1 MWRTAWSVLR
11 KDLSLAVYREGF
23 FLWLANHLPR
33 LYTADA
39 LRALVLRMAGMRV
52 AYPVHIWAP
61 LEVRPIGA
69 ASRIYIG
76 KDTFI
81 NSQVR
86 FAARA
91 PGGIRI
97 GERVLVGPGCYFET
111 ANHALEI
118 DESRKRITV
127 PRPIVVES
135 DVWLGARVTVLPGV
149 HIGRGSVV
157 AAGAVVTR
165 DVEPFTLVSGVPAR
179 VLRRLK

>member
-1 MWRTAWSVLR
+1 MWQTAWSVLR
-11 KDLSLAVYREGF
+11 KDLSLVVYRESF

-33 LYTADA
+33 LHTADA
-39 LRALVLRMAGMRV
+39 LRALLLRLAGMKV
-52 AYPVHIWAP
+52 AYPAHIWSP
-61 LEVRPIGA
+61 VEVRPIGA

-76 KDTFI
+76 RDTFI
-81 NSQVR
+81 NSHVR

-97 GERVLVGPGCYFET
+97 GERVMIGPGCYFET
-111 ANHALEI
+111 ANHALTT
-118 DESRKRITV
+118 DESGRRITL

-157 AAGAVVTR
+157 AAGAVVAD
-165 DVEPFTLVSGVPAR
+165 DVEPYTLVGGVPAR
-179 VLRRLK
+179 LLRRLK